1 MPFAWVVAGLL
12 LAPHA
17 VTQTAELSLSWER
30 YIVLVRQYQ
39 QGAIDWNEALA
50 LLEHRGRLESAV
62 GNLSSFPLTTRVL
75 KAAVLMHTEA
85 AAKLSAPGAER
96 VRDLQMEVAR
106 NILRLVN
113 EQDFS
118 SKWHLAAGYF
128 YQSMLSPGQA
138 LHYFDR
144 LREMAHDDV
153 EVLVATGTVHET
165 YGAFELSKIPRWTRP
180 NPVFVQ
186 NRAEQRLVAETR
198 RQAHHSLHR
207 ATEWYSKAIDRV
219 PGDAVAYLRRG
230 HCYSL
235 LGQLE
240 QAIADLTRASQLA
253 EQPYERGLAEL
264 FLGRLYRES
273 ENLAASVSHYRNAV
287 RDLSEWQVGYLAL
300 SEVLEASGQRA
311 ESREALQLGLS
322 VKIRPNDPSGGLWQ
336 YFLRMDAF
344 SDIVVGLR
352 EEALP

>member
-17 VTQTAELSLSWER
+17 VAQTEKPSLTWER

-39 QGAIDWNEALA
+39 QDVIDWNQALV
-50 LLEHRGRLESAV
+50 LLEDRGRLESAV
-62 GNLSSFPLTTRVL
+62 RNLGSFPLTTKVL

-85 AAKLSAPGAER
+85 AAKLSAPGDER
-96 VRDLQMEVAR
+96 VRDLQIDVAR

-128 YQSMLSPGQA
+128 YQSVLSPGQA
-138 LHYFDR
+138 LHFFDR

-153 EVLVATGTVHET
+153 ELLLATAMVHET
-165 YGAFELSKIPRWTRP
+165 YGAFELSKIPRWTHP

-198 RQAHHSLHR
+198 RQAQQSLR
-207 ATEWYSKAIDRV
+207 QATEWYSKAIDRV
-219 PGDAVAYLRRG
+219 PADAVAYLRRG

-240 QAIADLTRASQLA
+240 QAIADLSRASQLA
-253 EQPYERGLAEL
+253 ERPYERGLAEL

-273 ENLAASVSHYRNAV
+273 ENLTASVSHYRRAV
-287 RDLSEWQVGYLAL
+287 RDLSDWQVGYLAL

-311 ESREALQLGLS
+311 ESREALQSSLS
-322 VKIRPNDPSGGLWQ
+322 VKVQPNDPSGGLWQ
-336 YFLRMDAF
+336 YYLRMDAF
-344 SDIVVGLR
+344 SDIVAELR
-352 EEALP
+352 EETVP